1 VALRWWQW
9 KHIDERLRLWGRAL
23 QGVEPYR
30 IELIDEPGLTG
41 LTNFTQRLIKV
52 NPEMIHGLRPREGYE
67 ITKAVLCH
75 EAGHRRFTTHA
86 ELNPVVHMV
95 SNILED
101 QRIESLM
108 MEEFAGT
115 RPLIRRMTEALY
127 EKSPALEPTDDPGQ
141 VIAAALQWRWAVRLG
156 LDLKGELSEI
166 NKDRWDQVRPMAE
179 EAWVSASTKEVDLIA
194 WRIVTLLGIKED
206 DIPPWVV
213 SSLDRCGGTRAGD
226 DRAERSAPS
235 APGRFYAEGDPGD
248 PDPTAFDGELLPD
261 GHRAGA
267 RDYAIEPMPYAD
279 LEARAMPMARELINE
294 LTLMPIDDAPR
305 PAERGGT
312 LSVRQYLREP
322 ERPFLVRDDERL
334 APPRLAIRV
343 VIDHSTSMNHTTGG
357 RSRIAQAA
365 EGAMMLHLACL
376 ELEID
381 HGISVMPQQATLA
394 DLQTGERGKALIA
407 GVVPAKTGHE
417 NLAVAIQLR
426 SEELLATVADV
437 RVLFVLHDGYPNDGE
452 KAQSLCQSLREKVE
466 VIGVLIDPDDA
477 TAKAMREIFGAD
489 RLVACPAKD
498 LPIKLAAMLESIRGV

>member
-1 VALRWWQW
+1 MALKWWQW
-9 KHIDERLRLWGRAL
+9 KHIDERLKLWGRAL

-30 IELIDEPGLTG
+30 IELVDEPELTG

-52 NPEMIHGLRPREGYE
+52 NPEMIRGLKPREGYE

-115 RPLIRRMTEALY
+115 RPLIRRMTAALY
-127 EKSPALEPTDDPGQ
+127 EKSPDLEPTDDPGQ
-141 VIAAALQWRWAVRLG
+141 VIAATLQWRWAVRLG
-156 LDLKGELSEI
+156 LGLKGELSPLN
-166 NKDRWDQVRPMAE
+166 NKRWEQVRLMAE
-179 EAWVSASTKEVDLIA
+179 DAWVAASTKEVDLVA

-206 DIPPWVV
+206 EIPDWVKV
-213 SSLDRCGGTRAGD
+213 SLDRCGGMRAGD
-226 DRAERSAPS
+226 DRTEKKAP
-235 APGRFYAEGDPGD
+235 PPPRPFYADGSDEDPH
-248 PDPTAFDGELLPD
+248 PAPFDGELLPD
-261 GHRAGA
+261 GHKEGG
-267 RDYAIEPMPYAD
+267 RDYPIEPAPYAE
-279 LEARAMPMARELINE
+279 LEARATPMSRELINE
-294 LTLMPIDDAPR
+294 LTLSPIDDAPR
-305 PAERGGT
+305 TTERGGT

-343 VIDHSTSMNHTTGG
+343 AIDHSTSMNHAVAG
-357 RSRIAQAA
+357 RTRIQHAA
-365 EGAMMLHLACL
+365 EAAMMLHLACL

-381 HGISVMPQQATLA
+381 HGISVMPQQLTLA
-394 DLQTGERGKALIA
+394 NLTTGERGKALIA
-407 GVVPAKTGHE
+407 GAVPAKTGYE
-417 NLAVAIQLR
+417 NLAIAIERQ
-426 SEELLATVADV
+426 SSELLSVVADL
-437 RVLFVLHDGYPNDGE
+437 RVLFVLHDGYPNDAE
-452 KAQSLCQSLREKVE
+452 KAQRLCLALRAKVE

-477 TAKAMREIFGAD
+477 TAKAMREIFGTD
-489 RLVACPAKD
+489 RLVACAASN

>member
-1 VALRWWQW
+1 MALRWWQW
-9 KHIDERLRLWGRAL
+9 KHIEERLRHWGRAL

-30 IELIDEPGLTG
+30 IELVDEPGLTG

-52 NPEMIHGLRPREGYE
+52 NPEMIRGLKPREGYE

-127 EKSPALEPTDDPGQ
+127 EQSPALEATDDPGQ
-141 VIAAALQWRWAVRLG
+141 VVGAALQYRWAVRLG
-156 LDLKGELSEI
+156 LGLKGELSEI
-166 NKDRWDQVRPMAE
+166 NKDRWEQVRPMAE
-179 EAWVSASTKEVDLIA
+179 EAWVAASTKEVDLIA

-206 DIPPWVV
+206 EIPDWVKA
-213 SSLDRCGGTRAGD
+213 SLDRCGGTRERD
-226 DRAERSAPS
+226 DRSEKKAPE
-235 APGRFYAEGDPGD
+235 APKPFHAEGDGGGGHSEP
-248 PDPTAFDGELLPD
+248 FDGELLPD
-261 GHRAGA
+261 GHKAGG
-267 RDYAIEPMPYAD
+267 RDYQIEPMPYAT
-279 LEARAMPMARELINE
+279 LEARAMPMARELIDE
-294 LTLMPIDDAPR
+294 LTLVPVDDQPA

-312 LSVRQYLREP
+312 LSVRQYLRER

-334 APPRLAIRV
+334 AAPRLAIRV
-343 VIDHSTSMNHTTGG
+343 VIDHSTSMNHAAT
-357 RSRIAQAA
+357 RSRIECAA

-376 ELEID
+376 ELETD
-381 HGISVMPQQATLA
+381 HGISVMPQQVTLA
-394 DLQTGERGKALIA
+394 DLTTGERGKALIA
-407 GVVPAKTGHE
+407 GVVPAKTGYE

-426 SEELLATVADV
+426 SDELLATVADV
-437 RVLFVLHDGYPNDGE
+437 RLLFVLHDGYPNDGE
-452 KAQSLCQSLREKVE
+452 KAKSLCQSLRERVE
-466 VIGVLIDPDDA
+466 VIGVLLDPDEG

-498 LPIKLAAMLESIRGV
+498 LPLKLAAMLEAIRGV